1 MVYINYFVA
10 LPLLSLGFKEKR
22 KKWKL
27 LPESKLLSI
36 AATITIFNFDI
47 QNIETIP
54 NCKPI
59 GILEPLSSDRCLK
72 IKNTWSI
79 E

>member
-1 MVYINYFVA
+1 MKIITRI
-10 LPLLSLGFKEKR
+10 E
-22 KKWKL
+22 
-27 LPESKLLSI
+27 I
-36 AATITIFNFDI
+36 TIHCCTITIFNFDI

-54 NCKPI
+54 NCQPV